1 MFFSDIHTHILYG
14 TDDGSKTAEDMFAMV
29 KTSYDE
35 GTRLLC
41 LTPHFFPAFFGDN
54 HKKSEASF
62 EELSEYC
69 KKHYP
74 DLELIFG
81 NELGYRH
88 DAISWLQS
96 GLCRP
101 LGDTNYILVEFNVS
115 DAENLITEGIYRLQ
129 NAGYIPIIAHAERY
143 KNLSVE
149 RMQVLRNNGVL
160 IQINTESVQKVNSI
174 FGSKK
179 LKNMI
184 KKGCVDFVASDA
196 HNLVTRPPKLK
207 ESYEIFALKYGEEYA
222 KKVYCDNAMKIF
234 SKNGEGK

>member
-14 TDDGSKTAEDMFAMV
+14 TDDGAKTVDDMFAMV

-54 HKKSEASF
+54 HKKSDSAF

-69 KKHYP
+69 KQHYP

-88 DAISWLQS
+88 DGISWLQS

-101 LGDTNYILVEFNVS
+101 MGDTNYVLVEFNVS
-115 DAENLITEGIYRLQ
+115 DTENQITEGIYRLQ
-129 NAGYIPIIAHAERY
+129 NAGYVPIIAHAERY

-184 KKGCVDFVASDA
+184 KKGCVDFVASDT
-196 HNLVTRPPKLK
+196 HNLTIRPPKLK
-207 ESYEIFALKYGEEYA
+207 ESYDIFALKYGEEYA